1 MRSFFYH
8 LLKNPKVYAQVQ
20 QEIDTA
26 TVDGKL
32 SSPVK
37 YSESIQLPLVGACIK
52 EALRLHPSVG
62 LTMPRI
68 ILQGGMTFGD
78 QYIPEGYRVGMNG
91 AVVHYDK
98 GIFGPDANQFNP
110 QRWLEG
116 DSKTM
121 DKHMLHF
128 GAGTRTCIGKN
139 VSTA

>member
-68 ILQGGMTFGD
+68 I
-78 QYIPEGYRVGMNG
+78 
-91 AVVHYDK
+91 
-98 GIFGPDANQFNP
+98 P
-110 QRWLEG
+110 QE
-116 DSKTM
+116 
-121 DKHMLHF
+121 
-128 GAGTRTCIGKN
+128 A
-139 VSTA
+139 